1 MKAIFKKDILSYFHS
16 YIGWLFIG
24 VLWFF
29 VSLYVSGYSFI
40 GQNSS
45 VVGAFSIA
53 EIVLMILLPILTM
66 RTFADEKRQR
76 TDQLIYTAP
85 ISIGKVVLGKFL
97 AVGAIYS
104 IPVAALC
111 IYPLILS
118 RFGSVSYPYNYTAIF
133 GLWLYGLAC
142 ISICVFASSLTE
154 SPVIAAVLSFLFLLL
169 TYLVPMITSM
179 ISRLGNLA
187 TDVMS
192 IFDLV
197 TRFESFLKGTFDL
210 RSVLY
215 LLTVIFVFLFLTVQV
230 IQKSRYVVSK
240 KTFSL
245 GAYSSVMI
253 VVVLALAVILNL
265 GASQLPEDAVNYDVT
280 SQRLYSITDDTRE
293 VLNNLDEDIT
303 IHVLVAEADQ
313 DATVGKTLS
322 RIASASSGHVTIHYV
337 DPAVDPT
344 FMKQYT
350 SASNIYLNSLV
361 VEAADKYRVIN
372 YPDLYQ
378 RQSNVFTGETTTTG
392 YDAEGQVISAIAYVT
407 ADTKPKLY
415 ILTGHGENKLDEQ
428 FVSAFNKLNIDYADL
443 NLLLNESV
451 PEDAQAVMIYCPRT
465 DLSEDDTAKL
475 IRYADGGG
483 DLIAVTCF
491 ESEGEMKNFSDLLA
505 HYGVTAEPG
514 LVLDSDYDNYYQA
527 EVYLLPN
534 VLYDET
540 ITKSIL
546 QANGFVFVP
555 YAQALTHGESTD
567 SIKYTDLLKTSGEA
581 YIHSNANASTTD
593 FAATENDEKKAY
605 PVGVRAD
612 LLDDNGEV
620 RSTGVFYSSLF
631 VFTASAD
638 QQVSGSNTKLF
649 NGTISAVTDGDVT
662 ISIPVKTFTDD
673 KLMINARTAR
683 RLTFLFAAVIPVI
696 VLLVGFVMW
705 LKRRRK

>member
-29 VSLYVSGYSFI
+29 VSLYISGYSFI

-85 ISIGKVVLGKFL
+85 VSIGKVVLGKFL
-97 AVGAIYS
+97 AVAAIYS

-118 RFGSVSYPYNYTAIF
+118 RFGSVSYPYNYTAIL

-154 SPVIAAVLSFLFLLL
+154 SPVIAAVLSFLF
-169 TYLVPMITSM
+169 PMITSM
-179 ISRLGNLA
+179 ISRLGNFA
-187 TDVMS
+187 TDIMS
-192 IFDLV
+192 IFDIV
-197 TRFESFLKGTFDL
+197 TRFESFLKGTLDL

-215 LLTVIFVFLFLTVQV
+215 LVTVIFVFLFLTVQV

-253 VVVLALAVILNL
+253 VIVLALAVIVNL
-265 GASQLPEDAVNYDVT
+265 GAGQLPEDAVNYDVT

-293 VLNNLDEDIT
+293 VLNGLDDDIT
-303 IHVLVAEADQ
+303 IHVLVAESDQ

-322 RIASASSGHVTIHYV
+322 RIASASSGHVSIHYV
-337 DPAVDPT
+337 DPAIDPT

-350 SASNIYLNSLV
+350 TADNIYLNSLV
-361 VEAADKYRVIN
+361 VESSDKYRVIN

-378 RQSNVFTGETTTTG
+378 RSSNVFTGETTTTG

-407 ADTKPKLY
+407 TETKPKLY
-415 ILTGHGENKLDEQ
+415 ILTGHGENTLDEQ
-428 FVSAFNKLNIDYADL
+428 FLSAFNKLNIDYADL

-465 DLSEDDTAKL
+465 DLSADDTAKL
-475 IRYADGGG
+475 IRYAEDGG

-491 ESEGEMKNFSDLLA
+491 ESEGSMPNFTELLA

-546 QANGFVFVP
+546 QGNGFVFVP
-555 YAQALTHGESTD
+555 YAQALTHGDSDD
-567 SIKYTDLLKTSGEA
+567 SIKYTDLMKTSGEA

-612 LLDDNGEV
+612 LLDENGEI
-620 RSTGVFYSSLF
+620 RSTGIFYSSLF

-673 KLMINARTAR
+673 KLMINAKTAR
-683 RLTFLFAAVIPVI
+683 RLTLVFAAVIPVL

-705 LKRRRK
+705 MKRRRK

>member
-29 VSLYVSGYSFI
+29 VSLYISGYSFI
-40 GQNSS
+40 GQNNS

-66 RTFADEKRQR
+66 RKKKKKKRQR

-85 ISIGKVVLGKFL
+85 VSIGKVVLGKFL
-97 AVGAIYS
+97 AVAAIYS
-104 IPVAALC
+104 LPVAGLC
-111 IYPLILS
+111 AYPLILS
-118 RFGSVSYPYNYTAIF
+118 RFGNVSYPYNYTAIL

-142 ISICVFASSLTE
+142 IAICVFASSLTE

-169 TYLVPMITSM
+169 AYLVPMISSM
-179 ISRLGNLA
+179 LTRLGNLA
-187 TDVMS
+187 TDLIGVLDM
-192 IFDLV
+192 V
-197 TRFESFLKGTFDL
+197 TRFESFLKGTLDL

-215 LLTVIFVFLFLTVQV
+215 LVTVIFVFLFLTVQV

-240 KTFSL
+240 RTFSL

-253 VVVLALAVILNL
+253 VVVLALAAIINL
-265 GASQLPEDAVNYDVT
+265 GAGQLPEDAVNFDVT
-280 SQRLYSITDDTRE
+280 SQRLYSLTEDTKE
-293 VLNNLDEDIT
+293 VLASLDKDVS

-313 DATVGKTLS
+313 DATVGRTLT
-322 RIASASSGHVTIHYV
+322 RIASATEHVTVDYV
-337 DPAVDPT
+337 DPAIDPT

-350 SASNIYLNSLV
+350 TADNIYLNSVV
-361 VEAADKYRVIN
+361 VESGDKYRVIN

-378 RQSNVFTGETTTTG
+378 RSSNVFTGETTTTG
-392 YDAEGQVISAIAYVT
+392 YDAEGQLISAIAYVT
-407 ADTKPKLY
+407 TDMKPKVYL
-415 ILTGHGENKLDEQ
+415 LTGHGENALDEG
-428 FVSAFNKLNIDYADL
+428 FVSAFDKLNIDHAEL
-443 NLLLNESV
+443 NLLLNDTV
-451 PEDAQAVMIYCPRT
+451 PEDAQAVIIYCPRT
-465 DLSEDDTAKL
+465 DLSEDDMNKL
-475 IRYADGGG
+475 IAYADNGGN
-483 DLIAVTCF
+483 IVAVTCF
-491 ESEGEMKNFSDLLA
+491 EADSDMKNFPGLLA
-505 HYGVTAEPG
+505 HFGVTAEPG

-546 QANGFVFVP
+546 KGNGFVFVP

-567 SIKYTDLLKTSGEA
+567 TIKYTDLMKTSGQA
-581 YIHSNANASTTD
+581 YLRRDVDISSSD
-593 FAATENDEKKAY
+593 FAATDKDEMAAY

-612 LLDDNGEV
+612 LLDADGEV
-620 RSTGVFYSSLF
+620 KSTGVFYSSLF
-631 VFTASAD
+631 VFSTSAD

-649 NGTISAVTDGDVT
+649 NGTLTAVTDGDVT
-662 ISIPVKTFTDD
+662 VSVPVKTFTDD
-673 KLMINARTAR
+673 KLMINTKVARN
-683 RLTFLFAAVIPVI
+683 LSLLFVAAIPAVI
-696 VLLVGFVMW
+696 LLAGFVMW